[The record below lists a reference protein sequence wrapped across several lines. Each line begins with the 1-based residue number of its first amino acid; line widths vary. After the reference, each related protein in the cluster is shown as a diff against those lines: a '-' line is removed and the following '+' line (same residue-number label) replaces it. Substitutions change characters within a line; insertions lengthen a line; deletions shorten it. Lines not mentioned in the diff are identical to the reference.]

1 MDVHLGLLS
10 ERLKRLLAGEEGT
23 LPVAAK
29 EHIQKLQSGI
39 ESISYSLQADY
50 KVDLTRLLLQID
62 AEADISLSNLELIL
76 REIKYLVHE
85 SERAIDTFIM
95 SNVQPNGDQSCSK
108 ELCDALMGLQSKFI
122 DIKQQLQQ
130 VQPCYNFDFSA
141 WMEEQKNK
149 YLLHLQRENRVSFQ
163 DNAMEELLDQLIE
176 GPPQLSV
183 VAIIDSCGFDTTD
196 FAAEAYNSNYV
207 KSYFDCRAWVSFDA
221 NLGTLLDYIL
231 KTVMPHS
238 ALREITHK
246 DFEHRKMA
254 LNDYLRNKRYLIVL
268 EDVFTKDVWDY
279 LGEALPDHQNGSR
292 VLAMLACTDEIF
304 SLCRLESG
312 EMIHLDSV
320 RAGPLRATYRERPFV
335 FLYYGSKSL
344 AENMRLTWFI
354 QKRSLLFS
362 VAELPQHLKLCCLYL
377 SAFRDVFEISTRQ
390 LYQLWI
396 AEGFIPDN
404 SEKTAEEYLEQL
416 ISCRFVRVKKRG
428 AGGKTKACYIPI
440 FTRNML
446 AFVAQF
452 VEFIHIV
459 CYQIREN
466 RSLEITK
473 RLSIFEALINSDS
486 WKHFD
491 TFLRSFLHLTLDRSD
506 RVSLEYCNAICKNF
520 KFLVVLDLG
529 TIVLEEYP
537 TGINHLLL
545 LKYLKLNIPSLK
557 HLPSSLCNLLKLRT
571 LGMPSSYIHHTP
583 DDIWKMNELR
593 HLNVGSITLPEHPG
607 KYSSSLE
614 NLNFISALH
623 PSSCSRDILG
633 RLPSLQTL
641 RVHGNL
647 SSYQSMLSNSLCTLL
662 CLESLKL
669 VNELAIVS
677 QPSSIVLPEY
687 QFPPRLV
694 ELSLSNTELRDDPMP
709 KLEKLPHLQVL
720 KLKKNSFI
728 GRKLV
733 CSSGGF
739 QSLNVLHL
747 KSMFW
752 LEEWIMENDA
762 MQNLESLV
770 INPCAC
776 LKILPE
782 ELWQIKS
789 LTKLELRWPRF
800 ELREMLRKF
809 EDKEQYDIQICPNG
823 M

>member
-1 MDVHLGLLS
+1 
-10 ERLKRLLAGEEGT
+10 
-23 LPVAAK
+23 
-29 EHIQKLQSGI
+29 
-39 ESISYSLQADY
+39 
-50 KVDLTRLLLQID
+50 
-62 AEADISLSNLELIL
+62 
-76 REIKYLVHE
+76 
-85 SERAIDTFIM
+85 
-95 SNVQPNGDQSCSK
+95 
-108 ELCDALMGLQSKFI
+108 
-122 DIKQQLQQ
+122 
-130 VQPCYNFDFSA
+130 
-141 WMEEQKNK
+141 
-149 YLLHLQRENRVSFQ
+149 
-163 DNAMEELLDQLIE
+163 
-176 GPPQLSV
+176 
-183 VAIIDSCGFDTTD
+183 
-196 FAAEAYNSNYV
+196 
-207 KSYFDCRAWVSFDA
+207 
-221 NLGTLLDYIL
+221 
-231 KTVMPHS
+231 
-238 ALREITHK
+238 
-246 DFEHRKMA
+246 
-254 LNDYLRNKRYLIVL
+254 
-268 EDVFTKDVWDY
+268 
-279 LGEALPDHQNGSR
+279 
-292 VLAMLACTDEIF
+292 
-304 SLCRLESG
+304 
-312 EMIHLDSV
+312 
-320 RAGPLRATYRERPFV
+320 
-335 FLYYGSKSL
+335 
-344 AENMRLTWFI
+344 
-354 QKRSLLFS
+354 
-362 VAELPQHLKLCCLYL
+362 
-377 SAFRDVFEISTRQ
+377 
-390 LYQLWI
+390 
-396 AEGFIPDN
+396 
-404 SEKTAEEYLEQL
+404 
-416 ISCRFVRVKKRG
+416 
-428 AGGKTKACYIPI
+428 
-440 FTRNML
+440 ML

-459 CYQIREN
+459 SYQIREN

-473 RLSIFEALINSDS
+473 RLSIFEALTNSDS

-491 TFLRSFLHLTLDRSD
+491 TFLRSFLHLTLDRSNQF
-506 RVSLEYCNAICKNF
+506 SLEYWNAICKKF

-529 TIVLEEYP
+529 TIVLEDYP
-537 TGINHLLL
+537 AGINHLLL

-583 DDIWKMNELR
+583 DDIWKMYELR

-669 VNELAIVS
+669 VNERAIVS

-739 QSLNVLHL
+739 QSLKVLHL
-747 KSMFW
+747 KSMFC

-782 ELWQIKS
+782 ELWRIKS

-800 ELREMLRKF
+800 ELRERLRKF
-809 EDKEQYDIQICPNG
+809 KDKEQYDIQIYPNG
-823 M
+823 L

>member
-62 AEADISLSNLELIL
+62 AEDDISLSNLELIL

-183 VAIIDSCGFDTTD
+183 VAIIDSCGFDTID

-246 DFEHRKMA
+246 DFEHRKTA

-268 EDVFTKDVWDY
+268 EDVFTRDVWDY

-335 FLYYGSKSL
+335 FLY
-344 AENMRLTWFI
+344 
-354 QKRSLLFS
+354 QVFS
-362 VAELPQHLKLCCLYL
+362 RKYTAHMVY
-377 SAFRDVFEISTRQ
+377 T
-390 LYQLWI
+390 
-396 AEGFIPDN
+396 
-404 SEKTAEEYLEQL
+404 KTV
-416 ISCRFVRVKKRG
+416 S
-428 AGGKTKACYIPI
+428 
-440 FTRNML
+440 
-446 AFVAQF
+446 
-452 VEFIHIV
+452 
-459 CYQIREN
+459 
-466 RSLEITK
+466 
-473 RLSIFEALINSDS
+473 
-486 WKHFD
+486 
-491 TFLRSFLHLTLDRSD
+491 TFLRRRVTSTPEIMLPLFVCLSGCLRDLH
-506 RVSLEYCNAICKNF
+506 E
-520 KFLVVLDLG
+520 
-529 TIVLEEYP
+529 
-537 TGINHLLL
+537 
-545 LKYLKLNIPSLK
+545 
-557 HLPSSLCNLLKLRT
+557 
-571 LGMPSSYIHHTP
+571 
-583 DDIWKMNELR
+583 
-593 HLNVGSITLPEHPG
+593 
-607 KYSSSLE
+607 
-614 NLNFISALH
+614 
-623 PSSCSRDILG
+623 
-633 RLPSLQTL
+633 
-641 RVHGNL
+641 
-647 SSYQSMLSNSLCTLL
+647 
-662 CLESLKL
+662 
-669 VNELAIVS
+669 AIVS
-677 QPSSIVLPEY
+677 VVDS
-687 QFPPRLV
+687 
-694 ELSLSNTELRDDPMP
+694 
-709 KLEKLPHLQVL
+709 
-720 KLKKNSFI
+720 
-728 GRKLV
+728 
-733 CSSGGF
+733 
-739 QSLNVLHL
+739 
-747 KSMFW
+747 
-752 LEEWIMENDA
+752 
-762 MQNLESLV
+762 
-770 INPCAC
+770 
-776 LKILPE
+776 
-782 ELWQIKS
+782 
-789 LTKLELRWPRF
+789 
-800 ELREMLRKF
+800 
-809 EDKEQYDIQICPNG
+809 
-823 M
+823 